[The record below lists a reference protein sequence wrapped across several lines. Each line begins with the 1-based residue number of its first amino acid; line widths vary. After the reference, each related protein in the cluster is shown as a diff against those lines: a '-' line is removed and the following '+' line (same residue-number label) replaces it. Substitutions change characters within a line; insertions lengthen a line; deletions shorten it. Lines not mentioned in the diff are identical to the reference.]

1 MKNEGMAL
9 NRPGALCCP
18 ACFMIQD
25 CTARNFRCTL
35 TRCPRIFANVKPAAL
50 PSAGGR
56 VALEALARTN
66 ESLSRDGAE
75 RPRAMM
81 TVSDVAAYLK
91 VGRRTVYQLM
101 RRVELRGFRIGGNW
115 RFDRRTIESWC
126 LRHNVPSK

>member
-1 MKNEGMAL
+1 
-9 NRPGALCCP
+9 
-18 ACFMIQD
+18 
-25 CTARNFRCTL
+25 
-35 TRCPRIFANVKPAAL
+35 
-50 PSAGGR
+50 
-56 VALEALARTN
+56 
-66 ESLSRDGAE
+66 
-75 RPRAMM
+75 M